1 MRLKRF
7 EKKLLDLQSVKLSK
21 FQHNDYIFFFSK
33 GVQLHIWIL
42 HGQCTKKIWLQNGA
56 AKNLSHTAPSPRFY
70 FTGEIIGHKPVIKLN
85 RFEAVM
91 FWVVEATRCRKHEK
105 IERNIKTI
113 KDRFL
118 RGLCLSKQDSKPH
131 YFSIKKY
138 GLRCRNIKA
147 KNLKEWTKFF
157 CLIIFFL
164 TRTGLSLT
172 WLLSTSIKIFVIYKL
187 FIYFYSLHLRRSCFV
202 HELLSRIVLVW
213 FLCIFF
219 FNFLAHFIKI
229 FDDLSPLL

>member
-1 MRLKRF
+1 MDLSSKLTGQGYITDKTLRDSLTMRLKRF
-7 EKKLLDLQSVKLSK
+7 EKKLLDLQSVKLSQ
-21 FQHNDYIFFFSK
+21 FQHNDYNFFFSK
-33 GVQLHIWIL
+33 DVQLHIWIL

-157 CLIIFFL
+157 VSSFF
-164 TRTGLSLT
+164 S
-172 WLLSTSIKIFVIYKL
+172 
-187 FIYFYSLHLRRSCFV
+187 
-202 HELLSRIVLVW
+202 
-213 FLCIFF
+213 
-219 FNFLAHFIKI
+219 
-229 FDDLSPLL
+229 

>member
-1 MRLKRF
+1 MGLSLWNHCVILVCDLRYGSIKQINRSRIYHRQNIKRF
-7 EKKLLDLQSVKLSK
+7 VNHAIETLSEKTIGPSISNLSN
-21 FQHNDYIFFFSK
+21 FQHNDYNFFFSK
-33 GVQLHIWIL
+33 GVQLHIWTL

-157 CLIIFFL
+157 VSSFF
-164 TRTGLSLT
+164 S
-172 WLLSTSIKIFVIYKL
+172 
-187 FIYFYSLHLRRSCFV
+187 
-202 HELLSRIVLVW
+202 
-213 FLCIFF
+213 
-219 FNFLAHFIKI
+219 
-229 FDDLSPLL
+229 